1 MQHDGENSTALTSLE
16 LLYNISRELTSA
28 LDLSTVLERVISL
41 SMENVGALNGSII
54 VMDSS
59 KAPIEGIL
67 CVGEKQINNATKQL
81 AATLYDGLA
90 GWVIRNQQG
99 ALIEDTSKDDRWLK
113 RPDDDASQTG
123 AKSAVCVP
131 LIAHQNL
138 VGVMT
143 LVHPNPN
150 SFSSAHLEL
159 IQAIADQAGVAV
171 LNARLYEDSLRR
183 MRVMTA
189 LAESASEI
197 TASLDLDE
205 VLQRILT
212 QISDALRVQSVSLA
226 LVDPSGATLTYV
238 ATSAGSESP
247 LIGHQISFGGGFSG
261 LVAKEDRG
269 LIIADTSQDDR
280 FPLDSEELIGSD
292 IQAIACAPLRSQ
304 NEVIGILEA
313 INPVEGYFDLDALE
327 VLTGIG
333 SLAGTAINHAR
344 LHEQVQTTQQRY
356 LELFQDSIDPIIISD
371 QTGNLLEAN
380 RQAELFTKINKSDL
394 LECKIE
400 QLLFING
407 EALHFD
413 PSIINPGEI
422 KTFEAEI
429 APGKANFIPVL
440 VHLRSVAVEDGTNY
454 QWLIRDISQRKKVDR
469 LRDDLISM
477 IYHDLRS
484 PLSNIVSSLDVFDAM
499 LPKDGDPAFRS
510 LLNIAL
516 RSTERIQRLTDSL
529 LDMSRLESGQP
540 VVNRVSASPVTLAV
554 DAIDAVSPVA
564 ETKNQVINLKIPGD
578 SPTLMIDADM
588 IRRVLINLLE
598 NAVKYSPPDGEITFG
613 AEFDEQQ
620 SKIWIQDSGPGI
632 SAAEQEFIFDKFTRL
647 NPEGDQKGF
656 GLGLAYCRLA
666 IEGHG
671 GQIWVESEPNQGS
684 RFTFTLPYYSED

>member
-1 MQHDGENSTALTSLE
+1 MHSEGEKSTARTSLE

-67 CVGEKQINNATKQL
+67 CVGDKQIKNATKQL
-81 AATLYDGLA
+81 AATLNDGLA
-90 GWVIRNQQG
+90 GWVIHEQKG
-99 ALIEDTSKDDRWLK
+99 ALIEDTSLDDRWLK
-113 RPDDDASQTG
+113 RPDDDADQTG

-143 LVHPNPN
+143 LVHPKPN
-150 SFSSAHLEL
+150 SFSSSHLEL

-189 LAESASEI
+189 LAESAPEI
-197 TASLDLDE
+197 TASLKLEE

-212 QISDALRVQSVSLA
+212 QISEALRVESVSLA
-226 LVDPSGATLTYV
+226 LVDPPGNKLTYV
-238 ATSAGSESP
+238 ATSAGSDSP
-247 LIGHQISFGGGFSG
+247 LLGHKIKIGSGFSG
-261 LVAKEDRG
+261 QVAKDG
-269 LIIADTSQDDR
+269 QGVIIPDTTHDER
-280 FPLDSEELIGSD
+280 FPLESEELIGSE
-292 IQAIACAPLRSQ
+292 IKAIACAPLKSQ

-313 INPVEGYFDLDALE
+313 INPVDGYFDLDALE

-344 LHEQVQTTQQRY
+344 LYEQVQTTQQRY

-371 QTGNLLEAN
+371 QDGKILEAN
-380 RQAELFTKINKSDL
+380 RQAELFMSSTKSNL
-394 LECKIE
+394 LESNIE
-400 QLLFING
+400 QLITIGGNPLQ
-407 EALHFD
+407 FD
-413 PSIINPGEI
+413 PSAINPGEI
-422 KTFEAEI
+422 KTFEAKTSLI
-429 APGKANFIPVL
+429 STKSTPVL
-440 VHLRSVAVEDGTNY
+440 VHLRLVSVEGGTNF
-454 QWLIRDISQRKKVDR
+454 QWLIRDISERKKLDR

-516 RSTERIQRLTDSL
+516 RSTERIQRLTNSL
-529 LDMSRLESGQP
+529 LDISRLESGQP
-540 VVNRVSASPVTLAV
+540 VVHRVASSPVSLAV

-564 ETKNQVINLKIPGD
+564 ETKNQVIRLKLPSD
-578 SPTLMIDADM
+578 SPSLMIDADM

-598 NAVKYSPPDGEITFG
+598 NAVKYSPPDGEITLG
-613 AEFDEQQ
+613 ADFDERQT
-620 SKIWIQDSGPGI
+620 SIWIQDSGPGI
-632 SAAEQEFIFDKFTRL
+632 SAAEKDFIFDKFTRL

-671 GQIWVESEPNQGS
+671 GHIWVDSEPNQGA
-684 RFTFTLPYYSED
+684 RFTFTLPHYDAE

>member
-1 MQHDGENSTALTSLE
+1 MQPDGEKSTSRTSLE

-28 LDLSTVLERVISL
+28 LELSTVLERVISL

-59 KAPIEGIL
+59 RVPIEGIL
-67 CVGEKQINNATKQL
+67 CVGDKQIKNATKQL
-81 AATLYDGLA
+81 AATLNDGLA
-90 GWVIRNQQG
+90 GWVIHNQQG
-99 ALIEDTSKDDRWLK
+99 ALIEDTSQDERWLK
-113 RPDDDASQTG
+113 RPDDEANQTG

-131 LIAHQNL
+131 LIAQKNL

-150 SFSSAHLEL
+150 SFSPTHLDL
-159 IQAIADQAGVAV
+159 IQAIADQAGIAV

-197 TASLDLDE
+197 TASLELKE

-212 QISDALRVQSVSLA
+212 QISDALRVESVSLA
-226 LVDPSGATLTYV
+226 LVDPSGDTLTYV
-238 ATSAGSESP
+238 ATSAGSDSP
-247 LIGHQISFGGGFSG
+247 LIGHQIGFGSEFSG
-261 LVAKEDRG
+261 LVAEQGQG
-269 LIIADTSQDDR
+269 LIIPDTTHDEG
-280 FPLDSEELIGSD
+280 FPLNSEPLIGSE
-292 IQAIACAPLRSQ
+292 IQAIASAPLRSQ

-313 INPVEGYFDLDALE
+313 INPVDGYFDLDALE

-344 LHEQVQTTQQRY
+344 LYEQVQTTQQRY

-371 QTGNLLEAN
+371 PVGLIIEAN
-380 RQAELFTKINKSDL
+380 RQAELFTKYAKSAL
-394 LECKIE
+394 LECNIN
-400 QLLFING
+400 QLLFIDN
-407 EALHFD
+407 EALEFK
-413 PSIINPGEI
+413 PEAISPGEI
-422 KTFEAEI
+422 QTFEAEI
-429 APGKANFIPVL
+429 HPKDIQPVPVM
-440 VHLRSVAVEDGTNY
+440 VHLRLIAVEQGTNY
-454 QWLIRDISQRKKVDR
+454 QWLIRDISERKKIDR

-516 RSTERIQRLTDSL
+516 RSTERIQRLTNSL

-540 VVNRVSASPVTLAV
+540 VVHRVSASPVTLAV

-564 ETKNQVINLKIPGD
+564 ETKNQIINLKLPANP
-578 SPTLMIDADM
+578 PTLMIDADM

-598 NAVKYSPPDGEITFG
+598 NAVKYSPPDGEITLG
-613 AEFDEQQ
+613 AEFVEQQ
-620 SKIWIQDSGPGI
+620 TKIWIQDSGPGI
-632 SAAEQEFIFDKFTRL
+632 SADEQEYIFDKFTRL

-671 GQIWVESEPNQGS
+671 GRIWVESEPNQGA
-684 RFTFTLPYYSED
+684 RFTFTLPHHSAD